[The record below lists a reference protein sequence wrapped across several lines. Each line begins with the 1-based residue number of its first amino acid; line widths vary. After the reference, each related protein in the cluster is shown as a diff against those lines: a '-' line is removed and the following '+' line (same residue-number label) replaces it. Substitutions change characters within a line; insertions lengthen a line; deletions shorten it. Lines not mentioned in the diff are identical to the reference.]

1 MSNETFL
8 IPIEQNNK
16 LSKIALAQLRL
27 DLDEHPLHQRR
38 YVQLAALA
46 GNSRKYNLDQVATNI
61 SSPLYGK
68 HILFLGSSVTFGF
81 GALAESFVDDLWK
94 KDGVI
99 ATKDTEN
106 GTTLV
111 EKDRYNP
118 GDSYI
123 ARFKENLAG
132 KSPEAFVLQLSTND
146 AQTHQQLGKIKST
159 GHDFDTQ
166 TILGALQYMVW
177 QAQQK
182 WHCPILL
189 FTNPDF
195 GNPFYGQM
203 VEQTLIL
210 AKQEGFAVLDLYHE
224 LGKKSASLYMA
235 DPIHPTRAG
244 YLKIWTP
251 LFERKLSALFNLK
264 KNS

>member
-27 DLDEHPLHQRR
+27 DLDEHPLHQRQ
-38 YVQLAALA
+38 YVQLASLA
-46 GNSRKYNLDQVATNI
+46 GNSQKYNLDQIVTNT

-99 ATKDTEN
+99 ATKDAEN

-111 EKDRYNP
+111 EKDRYRQ
-118 GDSYI
+118 GDSYL
-123 ARFKENLAG
+123 ARFKEDLER
-132 KSPEAFVLQLSTND
+132 KPPEAFVLQLSTND

-177 QAQQK
+177 QAQEK

-189 FTNPDF
+189 YTNPDF

-203 VEQTLIL
+203 VEQALIL
-210 AKQEGFAVLDLYHE
+210 AKQEGFTVLDLYHE
-224 LGKKSASLYMA
+224 LNQKLAPLYMA

-251 LFERKLSALFNLK
+251 LFERELDVFFNQG

>member
-27 DLDEHPLHQRR
+27 DLDEHPLHQRQ
-38 YVQLAALA
+38 YVELAALA
-46 GNSRKYNLDQVATNI
+46 GNSRKYNLDQVATNT

-68 HILFLGSSVTFGF
+68 RILFLGSSVTFGF

-99 ATKDTEN
+99 ATKDAEN

-111 EKDRYNP
+111 DKDRYNR
-118 GDSYI
+118 GDSYV
-123 ARFKENLAG
+123 ARFKENLGRKA
-132 KSPEAFVLQLSTND
+132 PEAFVLQLSTND
-146 AQTHQQLGKIKST
+146 AQTHQQLGKIRKNS
-159 GHDFDTQ
+159 HDLDTQ
-166 TILGALQYMVW
+166 TILGALQYIIW
-177 QAQQK
+177 QAQEE

-189 FTNPDF
+189 YTNPNF
-195 GNPFYGQM
+195 GDPFYGQM
-203 VEQTLIL
+203 VEQALVL
-210 AKQEGFAVLDLYHE
+210 AKQEHFAVLDLYHE
-224 LGKKSASLYMA
+224 LDKKLAPLYMA
-235 DPIHPTRAG
+235 DSIHPTRAG

-251 LFERKLSALFNLK
+251 LFERKLSTLFSK
-264 KNS
+264 GKNN

>member
-27 DLDEHPLHQRR
+27 DLDEHPLNQRQ
-38 YVQLAALA
+38 YVQLAGLA
-46 GNSRKYNLDQVATNI
+46 GNSRKYNLDQVATNT

-99 ATKDTEN
+99 ATKDAEN

-111 EKDRYNP
+111 EKDRYNQ
-118 GDSYI
+118 GDSYV
-123 ARFKENLAG
+123 ARFKEDL
-132 KSPEAFVLQLSTND
+132 KRKRPEAFVLQLSTND
-146 AQTHQQLGKIKST
+146 AQTHQQLGKIEKS
-159 GHDFDTQ
+159 GHNFDTQ

-177 QAQQK
+177 QARKK
-182 WHCPILL
+182 WACPVLL
-189 FTNPDF
+189 YTNPDF
-195 GNPFYGQM
+195 GDPFYGQM
-203 VEQTLIL
+203 VEKALIL
-210 AKQEGFAVLDLYHE
+210 AKQEDFAVLDLYHE
-224 LGKKSASLYMA
+224 LGKASSSLYMA
-235 DPIHPTRAG
+235 DLIHPTRAG

-251 LFERKLSALFNLK
+251 LFEQKLSALFNHK
-264 KNS
+264 E